1 MEKNPSITYLPLVPV
16 RAFPSERAEMVTQML
31 FGELCRVMDTHGNW
45 SRVELEADGYSGWV
59 DSRMIDAVAEANTDT
74 LLGYGSCV
82 VTSPVAEA
90 RNVTTGRST
99 WLPAGSLLPH
109 CDSQRGTFAARSMVY
124 SVDPAAIGPIVGRFT
139 LTALR
144 FLGVP
149 YLWGGKTIFGMD
161 CSGFMQYVFNH
172 FSYTLNANS
181 ASQYLQ
187 GISVADEKIQ
197 RGDLVFFKGR
207 NSQRSTVGHVGLVTE
222 VCPNGEFR
230 FIHAST
236 SQGIRENWNYEPY
249 YAQRFMGARRI
260 YFASIDKSAILDAII
275 DLEDQDDSPFEE
287 N

>member
-1 MEKNPSITYLPLVPV
+1 MNRRDTLPFARNKKMRKNKIISFARTGFILCALVGVLPVNASGKERCATTKSDTTAIEPDTVKSIITLPLPNI
-16 RAFPSERAEMVTQML
+16 L
-31 FGELCRVMDTHGNW
+31 
-45 SRVELEADGYSGWV
+45 V
-59 DSRMIDAVAEANTDT
+59 DKQIDSLIE
-74 LLGYGSCV
+74 Y
-82 VTSPVAEA
+82 A
-90 RNVTTGRST
+90 RKYTGT
-99 WLPAGSLLPH
+99 
-109 CDSQRGTFAARSMVY
+109 
-124 SVDPAAIGPIVGRFT
+124 
-139 LTALR
+139 
-144 FLGVP
+144 P
-149 YLWGGKTIFGMD
+149 YRRGGKGPNRFD